1 MRIVNSTEKGFK
13 IYNKAP
19 DKAQIIIY
27 GEIGKDYW
35 GDGMMI
41 SAKAFSEELGKIPDT
56 VKEIEVRINSG
67 GGDVFEGI
75 TIYNRLKQ
83 HKAKKKVYVDGLAA
97 SISSIIALAGDEVIM
112 GEGALYMIH
121 LPWTWAVGDRQALDN
136 TINRLMDIEEQML
149 GIYAKKTKMDR
160 NEIRAMLEKETWLD
174 ADQAIEQGFAN
185 EKMEDTVPIAASAMK
200 MPWITKA
207 PKNYISEKEAAN
219 KKIASMQ
226 AAISAKLKPAQKK

>member
-13 IYNKAP
+13 IYNKSP
-19 DKAQIIIY
+19 EKAQIIIY

-41 SAKAFSEELGKIPDT
+41 SAKNFSEELGKIPDT

-83 HKAKKKVYVDGLAA
+83 HKAKKKVYIDGLAA
-97 SISSIIALAGDEVIM
+97 SISSIIALAGDEIIM

-136 TINRLMDIEEQML
+136 TVNRLMDIEEQML
-149 GIYAKKTKMDR
+149 NIYAKRAKSDR

-174 ADQAIEQGFAN
+174 AEQAIAEGFVDSQ
-185 EKMEDTVPIAASAMK
+185 MEDTVPMAASAMSRE
-200 MPWITKA
+200 WIKKA
-207 PKNYISEKEAAN
+207 PKNYVSEKAAADQR
-219 KKIASMQ
+219 IASMR